1 MNSFLVALLSGAVIL
16 VCAAPARAQEPAG
29 TRAEEQARQQQEKA
43 RALSPYKPI
52 WIERKLLQIEQGG
65 GFAVRNGFYATFGD
79 IKRGSGI
86 ALGPAYGRTFGE
98 GALFE
103 AKAGYSIRNFKLAQV
118 ALQSAPLSNGRL
130 IVRGRAR
137 WQDAPTLPFHGLGP
151 DSPKARTDYS
161 ETKTEVSGEA
171 AFRPVRLFRV
181 GAGVGFERFDTG
193 IADATSALFTGVP
206 GVGAEAQY
214 LHSRAS
220 AALDSRSGLGY
231 SRSGSLLGA
240 TFHAYHQQDDGSP
253 TSDPAGSP
261 HSFQRLDGVAEQYVP
276 VLHGNWVLYLGL
288 RASTT
293 SVGSGKTVPFFL
305 MPDLGGGS
313 DLRGY
318 SSYRFRDRH
327 SILLT
332 AEYRWYAQEYVDGAI
347 FYDAGKTVPD
357 RSALDFT
364 GLKSSVGAGIR
375 FHTPQST
382 VLRIELARSREG
394 PRLILAFSPVG
405 Q

>member
-1 MNSFLVALLSGAVIL
+1 
-16 VCAAPARAQEPAG
+16 
-29 TRAEEQARQQQEKA
+29 
-43 RALSPYKPI
+43 
-52 WIERKLLQIEQGG
+52 LLQIEQAGG
-65 GFAVRNGFYATFGD
+65 LGVRRGFYAAFGD

-103 AKAGYSIRNFKLAQV
+103 AKAGYSIRSFKLAQV
-118 ALQSAPLSNGRL
+118 ALQSAPLSDGRL
-130 IVRGRAR
+130 IFRGRAR

-151 DSPKARTDYS
+151 DSPRTRAKYS
-161 ETKTEVSGEA
+161 ERKTEVSGEA
-171 AFRPVRLFRV
+171 AFRPVSLLRV
-181 GAGVGFERFDTG
+181 GAGIGVERFDTS
-193 IADATSALFTGVP
+193 IASDSNSSLFTGVP
-206 GVGAEAQY
+206 GAGAEPQY
-214 LHSRAS
+214 LHGRVSAAIDSRA
-220 AALDSRSGLGY
+220 GPGY

-240 TFHAYHQQDDGSP
+240 TLHAYHQQDDGP
-253 TSDPAGSP
+253 Y
-261 HSFQRLDGVAEQYVP
+261 SFQRLDGVAEQYVP

-293 SVGSGKTVPFFL
+293 SARSGQTVPFFL

-318 SSYRFRDRH
+318 GSYRFRDRH

-332 AEYRWYAQEYVDGAI
+332 AEYRWYAQEYLDGAI

-357 RSALDFT
+357 RGALDFT
-364 GLKSSVGAGIR
+364 SLKSSIGAGIR
-375 FHTPQST
+375 LHTPQST
-382 VLRIELARSREG
+382 VLRIELARSHEAL
-394 PRLILAFSPVG
+394 RLILSFSPVG